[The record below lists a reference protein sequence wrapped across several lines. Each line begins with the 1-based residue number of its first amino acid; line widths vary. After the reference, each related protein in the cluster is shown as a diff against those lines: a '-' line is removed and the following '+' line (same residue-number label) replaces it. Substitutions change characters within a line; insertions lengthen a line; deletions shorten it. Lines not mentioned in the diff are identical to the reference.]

1 MNKHQNINE
10 LFLYHFE
17 KEVKEVP
24 GKQAT
29 VGSVI
34 KMKGL
39 MSSPTPEQYELGVH
53 FKSLKKRYSV
63 SLDYFTTE
71 DLLQEYASLFILV
84 AQDLEILEDIDYLI
98 GNPDIYK
105 QRIRFIKDG
114 IAREMYHVANPN
126 KQRVRVSD
134 GSYKY
139 IDNNTTSLDVPVNT
153 GDGATDLINL
163 IGEEQSIFSNKS
175 ESTHNHFISW
185 FLLNRSD
192 LLTNKQLATF
202 ESLREIYTPK
212 TGNTKEDNAIRKQM
226 LEDVAL
232 EARSMQKQFKN
243 IKKRVTEKYEKEF
256 DGIYHSHN
264 YEGRKMLNDVMLE
277 YVESAD
283 SPSWNTAEERQ
294 RELTGIIQEFYD
306 LNEEF
311 ELIITRGLDLDEKK
325 EIVRGVN
332 GITLI
337 SHKVLRKINTNIKAE
352 LKDKEVLNI
361 TANYP
366 KFDYKENMFSGL
378 ANIEGNNLTIT
389 PAGVVVAKDILQGV

>member
-1 MNKHQNINE
+1 MNKQQNINE
-10 LFLYHFE
+10 LFNYHFE
-17 KEVKEVP
+17 KEKKEVQ

-34 KMKGL
+34 KLKGL
-39 MSSPTPEQYELGVH
+39 MDSPTPEQYDLGVH
-53 FKSLKKRYSV
+53 FKSIKKRYST
-63 SLDYFTTE
+63 SLEYYTTE
-71 DLLQEYASLFILV
+71 DMIQEYASLFLFV
-84 AQDLEILEDIDYLI
+84 AQELEVLEDIDYLI

-105 QRIRFIKDG
+105 QRMSFIKTK
-114 IAREMYHVANPN
+114 ITLEFSHVANPN
-126 KQRVRVSD
+126 TIRVETTE
-134 GSYKY
+134 GYKY
-139 IDNNTTSLDVPVNT
+139 VSSNTTSLDIEVGH
-153 GDGATDLINL
+153 GDEATKLINL
-163 IGEEQSIFSNKS
+163 INEEQSIFYQG
-175 ESTHNHFISW
+175 ESHHNHFVQW
-185 FLLNRSD
+185 FLDNREQ
-192 LLTNKQLATF
+192 LLTNKQLTTF
-202 ESLREIYTPK
+202 EALKDIYQPK
-212 TGNTKEDNAIRKQM
+212 ASNTKEDNEQRKLM
-226 LEDVAL
+226 LQDANL

-256 DGIYHSHN
+256 DGVYHSHN

-294 RELTGIIQEFYD
+294 RELTGIIQEFYN

-311 ELIITRGLDLDEKK
+311 EIIITRGLDIDEKK

-337 SHKVLRKINTNIKAE
+337 SHKVLRKVNTNIKAE

-366 KFDYKENMFSGL
+366 KFDYKENMFAGL
-378 ANIEGNNLTIT
+378 SNIEGNNLTIT
-389 PAGVVVAKDILQGV
+389 PAGVVVSKDILQHS

>member
-1 MNKHQNINE
+1 MNKQQNINE
-10 LFLYHFE
+10 LFNYHFE
-17 KEVKEVP
+17 KEKKEVQ

-34 KMKGL
+34 KLKGL
-39 MSSPTPEQYELGVH
+39 MDSPTPEQYDLGVH
-53 FKSLKKRYSV
+53 FKSIKKRYST
-63 SLDYFTTE
+63 SLEYYTTE
-71 DLLQEYASLFILV
+71 DMIQEYASLFLFV
-84 AQDLEILEDIDYLI
+84 AQELEVLEDIDYLI

-105 QRIRFIKDG
+105 QRMSFIKTK
-114 IAREMYHVANPN
+114 ITLEFSHVANPN
-126 KQRVRVSD
+126 TIRVETTE
-134 GSYKY
+134 GYKY
-139 IDNNTTSLDVPVNT
+139 VSSNTTSLDIEVGH
-153 GDGATDLINL
+153 GDEATKLINL
-163 IGEEQSIFSNKS
+163 INEEQSIFYQG
-175 ESTHNHFISW
+175 ESHHNHFVQW
-185 FLLNRSD
+185 FLDNREQ
-192 LLTNKQLATF
+192 LLTNKQLTTF
-202 ESLREIYTPK
+202 EALKDIYQPK
-212 TGNTKEDNAIRKQM
+212 ASNTKEDNEQRKLM
-226 LEDVAL
+226 LQDANL

-256 DGIYHSHN
+256 DGVYHSHN

-294 RELTGIIQEFYD
+294 RELTGIIQEFYN

-311 ELIITRGLDLDEKK
+311 EIIITRGLDIDEKK

-337 SHKVLRKINTNIKAE
+337 SHKVLRKVNTNIKAE

-366 KFDYKENMFSGL
+366 KFDYKENMFAGL

-389 PAGVVVAKDILQGV
+389 PAGVVVSKDILQHS

>member
-1 MNKHQNINE
+1 MNKQQNINE
-10 LFLYHFE
+10 LFNYHFE

-29 VGSVI
+29 IGSVI

-39 MSSPTPEQYELGVH
+39 MDSPTPEQYELGVH

-71 DLLQEYASLFILV
+71 DLLQEYASLFILI

-139 IDNNTTSLDVPVNT
+139 VSSNTTSLDT
-153 GDGATDLINL
+153 EIGHGDEATKLINL
-163 IGEEQSIFSNKS
+163 INEEQSIFYQG
-175 ESTHNHFISW
+175 ESHHNHFVQW
-185 FLLNRSD
+185 FLDNREQ
-192 LLTNKQLATF
+192 LLTNKQLTTF
-202 ESLREIYTPK
+202 EALKDIYQPK
-212 TGNTKEDNAIRKQM
+212 AGNTKEENEQRKLM
-226 LEDVAL
+226 LQDANL